1 MKHLKL
7 ELRHW
12 TQADA
17 MELTSLCNAVDRR
30 FLSDRLPNP
39 YTEKDAKEWLKMVT
53 ENDTIT
59 GIYRAIVCDGKT
71 IGSISVEKKDDDAE
85 IGYMLH
91 NDYSN
96 KGIGTEAVKQIC
108 PIAFN
113 SPCVTA
119 SMSPRRSI
127 RVLVPVMLRRTDF
140 KSDEVSL
147 WLNNFTYLNTFG
159 CTSAISSKLDG
170 IRFAQ
175 SFIITRKGNN
185 HGTPPHIS
193 FSNRPISPFL

>member
-1 MKHLKL
+1 M

-53 ENDTIT
+53 DNDTIT
-59 GIYRAIVCDGKT
+59 GIYRAIVYDGKL

-85 IGYMLH
+85 IGYMIL
-91 NDYSN
+91 NEYTN

-108 PIAFN
+108 PIAFKIL
-113 SPCVTA
+113 SLEQITA
-119 SMSPRRSI
+119 NVFQPNIASI
-127 RVLVPVMLRRTDF
+127 RVLLKNGFKYKGAIPNAVIKDGYVYDLLIYVLNEKGRR
-140 KSDEVSL
+140 
-147 WLNNFTYLNTFG
+147 
-159 CTSAISSKLDG
+159 
-170 IRFAQ
+170 
-175 SFIITRKGNN
+175 
-185 HGTPPHIS
+185 
-193 FSNRPISPFL
+193 

>member
-39 YTEKDAKEWLKMVT
+39 YTEKDAEEWLKTVS
-53 ENDTIT
+53 ENEAVT
-59 GIYRAIVCDGKT
+59 GIYRAIVYDRKL

-108 PIAFN
+108 SIAFKVL
-113 SPCVTA
+113 SLEQITA
-119 SMSPRRSI
+119 NVFQPNIASI
-127 RVLVPVMLRRTDF
+127 RVLQKNDF
-140 KSDEVSL
+140 KYKGAIPNAVIKDGNVYDLLIYILTKKQYKHKQYE
-147 WLNNFTYLNTFG
+147 NNE
-159 CTSAISSKLDG
+159 
-170 IRFAQ
+170 
-175 SFIITRKGNN
+175 
-185 HGTPPHIS
+185 
-193 FSNRPISPFL
+193 